1 MKQENFSYKLANGVI
16 YTVLSIVGII
26 TLLPFLYVIVVSFTD
41 PSEYISKP
49 LIIFPE
55 KWSLSSYEY
64 ILSTKMFTRSL
75 GVSAFLAIV
84 GSAFSIIITS
94 ALSYALSRKR
104 FLGKRFFLLAILLT
118 MLFNPGMIPN
128 YMLVH
133 SLGLIDTVWSLILPV
148 LTSAWYVFLMK
159 NFYQE
164 IPDELEEAAKI
175 DGCNDIGVF
184 IRIMLPV
191 SLPAIAAFGLFFA
204 VGFWNTYF
212 NGVLYINDDSLRPM
226 QVVLQMMLIQASTS
240 VADPAVAAML
250 QSEQMIPPETI
261 KMAAVVIASVP
272 IIMVY
277 PFLQKYFVKGMMVG
291 SVKG

>member
-1 MKQENFSYKLANGVI
+1 MKRSLGYKLTNAVI
-16 YTVLSIVGII
+16 YFVLGVAGIA
-26 TLLPFLYVIVVSFTD
+26 TLLPFLYVIIVSFTD
-41 PSEYISKP
+41 PSEYIRKP
-49 LIIFPE
+49 FILIPE
-55 KWSLSSYEY
+55 TWSLSSYKY
-64 ILSTKMFTRSL
+64 ILSTQMFMKSL
-75 GVSAFLAIV
+75 GVSAFLAIF
-84 GSAFSIIITS
+84 GSALSIIITS
-94 ALSYALSRKR
+94 ALSYSLSRKR
-104 FLGKRFFLLAILLT
+104 FVGKKVLLLGILLT

-133 SLGLIDTVWSLILPV
+133 SFGLIDTVWALILPV

-164 IPDELEEAAKI
+164 VPEELEEAAKI

-184 IRIMLPV
+184 MRIMLPV

-212 NGVLYINDDSLRPM
+212 SGVLYINDDSLRPM
-226 QVVLQMMLIQASTS
+226 QVVLQMMLIQASTN
-240 VADPAVAAML
+240 VADPSVAAML
-250 QSEQMIPPETI
+250 QSEQMLPPETI
-261 KMAAVVIASVP
+261 KMAAVVVASLP